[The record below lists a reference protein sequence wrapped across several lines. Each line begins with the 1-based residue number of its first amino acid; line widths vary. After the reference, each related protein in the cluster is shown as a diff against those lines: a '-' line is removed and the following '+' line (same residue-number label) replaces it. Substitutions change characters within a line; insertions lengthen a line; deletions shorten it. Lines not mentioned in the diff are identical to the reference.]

1 MERETVLIE
10 GKTQNYKDV
19 SSPKLI
25 NKFNI
30 ITVTRGFFWK
40 LDKIVLKFI

>member
-1 MERETVLIE
+1 METETVLIE

-25 NKFNI
+25 YKFK
-30 ITVTRGFFWK
+30 ITAVTGGFFWK
-40 LDKIVLKFI
+40 